1 MSTVVRYLA
10 RSRQTRAR
18 RGRLPGRS
26 RSGRAR
32 SSQRRRARRRRSARL
47 PPRREACPRKSGR
60 RAEASPPPRGG
71 PGGARRS
78 TQRSFGPVSGTRS
91 APVLLIID
99 PSPRALP
106 PRDAFREH
114 DRLPCSAPLCPAV
127 PCPALPCPAP
137 PCRALPRPALPR
149 PRRNRGS
156 HRTPLRSAGI
166 HPRRL
171 KKKADSIW
179 RPNGCDIESAYL
191 LTGLPKRRG
200 APHPVVRCWSRG
212 RSASELQW
220 PAMLARPT
228 GACKNYQGT
237 PSESARRGRRREP
250 RRCLPPGP
258 LSISM
263 ALTQS
268 THSAGASRHTRLGR
282 APPLFRPPR
291 SKGEAMPLD
300 ALAGT

>member
-32 SSQRRRARRRRSARL
+32 SSERRRARRRRSARP

-127 PCPALPCPAP
+127 PCPALPCPAVPCSAP
-137 PCRALPRPALPR
+137 PPAEPRQSSDTCSQRWHSPASPQ
-149 PRRNRGS
+149 
-156 HRTPLRSAGI
+156 
-166 HPRRL
+166 
-171 KKKADSIW
+171 KKADSIW

-237 PSESARRGRRREP
+237 HSESARRGRRREP

-291 SKGEAMPLD
+291 SKGEAMPSD